1 MQMYNPPHVGEIIKE
16 MYMEPLDLSVTEV
29 AEGLGVTRKSFSEL
43 INGHSG
49 ISPIMAL
56 RLAEAF
62 NTTPEYWLNL
72 QQQYNI
78 WQAKQKVNL
87 SGVRHFLSN
96 DIDSKRAH

>member
-16 MYMEPLDLSVTEV
+16 MYIEPLNLSVTEV

-78 WQAKQKVNL
+78 WQAKQKVDL
-87 SGVRHFLSN
+87 SRVRHFMA
-96 DIDSKRAH
+96 DEIDSKHAH